1 MKSSN
6 SAITFVDGIQQ
17 NVRRNKIATIAV
29 SAIAIITVVASLAYT
44 YIYTLSQKEQ
54 IYVLDQGAVL
64 SAFKADNG
72 VQKDLELVDHVRRF
86 HEMMFNLSP
95 NIDMINANVK
105 KAMELADGSAYDF
118 FRDLQEKQYYSRLI
132 NIDAVQQID
141 IHPDS
146 VKFNLSVYPY
156 KVETHATLY
165 IMRESS
171 ISQYDYRT
179 ACDIVEVER
188 SMTNPHGLLIQK
200 FREVSNE
207 LVETRKRR

>member
-6 SAITFVDGIQQ
+6 SAIGFVDGIQQ
-17 NVRRNKIATIAV
+17 NVRRNKITTIAV
-29 SAIAIITVVASLAYT
+29 SVIAIVTVVASLAYT
-44 YIYTLSQKEQ
+44 YVYTLSQKEQ

-72 VQKDLELVDHVRRF
+72 VQKDLEIVNHMERF
-86 HEMMFNLSP
+86 HELLFNLSP
-95 NIDMINANVK
+95 NIDMINANAR

-118 FRDLQEKQYYSRLI
+118 FRDLQEKQYYSRLVNI
-132 NIDAVQQID
+132 NAVQQIQV
-141 IHPDS
+141 DS
-146 VKFNLSVYPY
+146 VKYDLSVYPY
-156 KVETHATLY
+156 EVRTFSSLY

-171 ISQYDYRT
+171 ISKYDYRT
-179 ACDIVEVER
+179 ACSVIDVER

-207 LVETRKRR
+207 LVETRRRK